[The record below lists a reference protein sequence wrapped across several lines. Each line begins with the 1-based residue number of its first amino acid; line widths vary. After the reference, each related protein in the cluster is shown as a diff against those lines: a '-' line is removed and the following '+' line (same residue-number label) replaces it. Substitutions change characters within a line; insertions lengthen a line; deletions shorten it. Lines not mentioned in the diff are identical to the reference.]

1 MMFTMLLPRNTIQ
14 THELI
19 EIKEL
24 DPSLKLDIRYA
35 TKNNFLGRAVYKEPK
50 AFLQKKVAEELIK
63 INKEL
68 KNKGYALL
76 IFDGYRPWSVTKIFW
91 DETPIEKRNF
101 VADPEKGSMHNRGC
115 AVDLS
120 LFDLKT
126 EKEVEMP
133 CPYDEFSERA
143 YPSYT
148 DGSKEELKMRDFLIF
163 EMGKSNVF
171 KVNQYEWWHFDYKG
185 YEKYPILDLPFEDI

>member
-120 LFDLKT
+120 LIDLKT
-126 EKEVEMP
+126 EKEIQMP

-143 YPSYT
+143 YPSYI
-148 DGSKEELKMRDFLIF
+148 GGNKEDLKMRDFLIS
-163 EMGKSNVF
+163 EMEKSNMF
-171 KVNQYEWWHFDYKG
+171 KANPYEWWHFDYKN
-185 YEKYPILDLPFEDI
+185 YEKYPILDLPFEEL

>member
-1 MMFTMLLPRNTIQ
+1 MPVDEKPEISTKHN
-14 THELI
+14 LI
-19 EIKEL
+19 ELRKL
-24 DPSLKLDIRYA
+24 DLTLKLDIKYA
-35 TKNNFLGRAVYKEPK
+35 TKNNFLGRPVYKEPK
-50 AFLQKKVAEELIK
+50 AFLQKEVAEELIK
-63 INKEL
+63 INNEL

-101 VADPEKGSMHNRGC
+101 VADPKKGSTHNRGC

-126 EKEVEMP
+126 EEEVKMP

-143 YPSYT
+143 YPAYT
-148 DGSKEELKMRDFLIF
+148 DGNIEKLKMRNFLIY
-163 EMGKSNVF
+163 EMEKSDLF
-171 KVNQYEWWHFDYKG
+171 KVNTYEWWHFDYKNC
-185 YEKYPILDLPFEDI
+185 EKYPILDLSFDEL